1 MLLNHHSFHKQV
13 KIFLFFTFRERHIF
27 CPYAFACQYRMKL
40 AKQMSNI
47 LAIVDMIQ
55 IVGSEVT
62 LPLMAS
68 ASIVEQLSPK
78 QHVKQCTDDPNVN
91 SESREV
97 GIRIPTHVRA
107 R

>member
-1 MLLNHHSFHKQV
+1 MCLAFCCFGSIWRERMLLNHHSFHKQV
-13 KIFLFFTFRERHIF
+13 KIFLFFTFWERHIF

-68 ASIVEQLSPK
+68 KCI
-78 QHVKQCTDDPNVN
+78 HC
-91 SESREV
+91 
-97 GIRIPTHVRA
+97 RA
-107 R
+107 VVP